1 MIKLALIIFSFSLL
15 ISCSDDIG
23 SSYEP
28 PSDFSGVSTFN
39 EKGEKIEEVDS
50 DWHPECYEIVSFGD
64 NHLCIFSAHPLPAI
78 DTITLNL
85 GSAINGEI
93 KLWLALTEGIVEKE
107 IYTGNIGVQY
117 EQIKFTFDEDIL
129 YRNVVYRLFIE
140 TTDTASGE
148 TKLYYGDVLWKN
160 R

>member
-1 MIKLALIIFSFSLL
+1 
-15 ISCSDDIG
+15 
-23 SSYEP
+23 
-28 PSDFSGVSTFN
+28 
-39 EKGEKIEEVDS
+39 
-50 DWHPECYEIVSFGD
+50 
-64 NHLCIFSAHPLPAI
+64 
-78 DTITLNL
+78 L